1 MLCWQYKL
9 NVWWVHGLYPQIFH
23 DLGACEHCLA
33 FTLCSL
39 WDCCHLEH
47 LWWGAKCFILFFFI
61 LDLPFILATLTSH
74 HRVAVYIKE
83 CCFQN
88 LNWCG
93 MDHHVE
99 VHVVLL
105 PGLYIQLRSFDALVT
120 LTLKVSSLWFCLCPS
135 NVIQQRFACVAL
147 NLRMVA
153 GDVRVTLFISKETT
167 GTSIV
172 G

>member
-1 MLCWQYKL
+1 MNNALLCCAGNTNL
-9 NVWWVHGLYPQIFH
+9 TCDGYPQVFNYIMQPMRLFATWR
-23 DLGACEHCLA
+23 LGASVMRSNC
-33 FTLCSL
+33 FT
-39 WDCCHLEH
+39 
-47 LWWGAKCFILFFFI
+47 LFFFMPY
-61 LDLPFILATLTSH
+61 LPFIFATLISY
-74 HRVAVYIKE
+74 HRVAVCNKE
-83 CCFQN
+83 SCFQN

-93 MDHHVE
+93 MDHRVE
-99 VHVVLL
+99 VRAVL
-105 PGLYIQLRSFDALVT
+105 PGLHIQLRSFDALVA
-120 LTLKVSSLWFCLCPS
+120 LTLKVSSRWFCLCPL